1 MRTTLDL
8 PDDLFVAIKKRAVE
22 LHQPLRALI
31 ELALRKEL
39 GESLLKPKETRK
51 KIRWVTVF
59 GELPD
64 FDLSSRKAMSEWIE
78 NQS

>member
-8 PDDLFVAIKKRAVE
+8 PDDLFMAVKKRAVE

-39 GESLLKPKETRK
+39 GEGLFKFQEPTKQ
-51 KIRWVTVF
+51 IRWVTVA
-59 GELPD
+59 GDLPD
-64 FDLSSRKAMSEWIE
+64 VDFSSRKAMMEWV
-78 NQS
+78 

>member
-1 MRTTLDL
+1 MA
-8 PDDLFVAIKKRAVE
+8 VKKRAVE

-39 GESLLKPKETRK
+39 EQGFFKFEEPKK
-51 KIRWVTVF
+51 KIRWLTVS
-59 GELPD
+59 GDLPEV
-64 FDLSSRKAMSEWIE
+64 DLSSRKAMMEWAQ

>member
-8 PDDLFVAIKKRAVE
+8 PDDLFTAVKKRAVE

-39 GESLLKPKETRK
+39 GESFLKLQETTK
-51 KIRWVTVF
+51 KIRWVTVS
-59 GELPD
+59 GDLPNI
-64 FDLSSRKAMSEWIE
+64 DLSSRKAMMEWAQ
-78 NQS
+78 NQP